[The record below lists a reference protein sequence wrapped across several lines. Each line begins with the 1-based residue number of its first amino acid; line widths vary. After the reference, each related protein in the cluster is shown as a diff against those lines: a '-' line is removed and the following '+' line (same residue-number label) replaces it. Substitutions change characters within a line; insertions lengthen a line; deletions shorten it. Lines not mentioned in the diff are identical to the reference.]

1 MNDSLTRERERE
13 RKNEEIYKYIYI
25 YEKEKREMKDRRNVR
40 LNTIIGKL
48 ILEYVLIMSFK
59 QVLDSIMS

>member
-13 RKNEEIYKYIYI
+13 RERMKRYINIYI
-25 YEKEKREMKDRRNVR
+25 YEKEKREMKDRRDVR

>member
-1 MNDSLTRERERE
+1 M
-13 RKNEEIYKYIYI
+13 RKNEEIYKYIYM
-25 YEKEKREMKDRRNVR
+25 EKEKKKREMKDRRDVR

-59 QVLDSIMS
+59 TSIGIVLCRKIKE

>member
-1 MNDSLTRERERE
+1 
-13 RKNEEIYKYIYI
+13 
-25 YEKEKREMKDRRNVR
+25 MKDRRDVR

-59 QVLDSIMS
+59 TSIGIVLCRKIKE